1 MKGENGM
8 KPIKHMRSKR
18 GFYIGRL
25 RQEKGKHMN
34 PSTLSSE
41 CIGTPGGGMGW
52 AFHQLM
58 TLDGGHQKRMK
69 VIDPK
74 ANFHERFH
82 K

>member
-1 MKGENGM
+1 M

-25 RQEKGKHMN
+25 SQEVGKHMSSSKL
-34 PSTLSSE
+34 STE
-41 CIGTPGGGMGW
+41 FAGKPGGGMGW

-58 TLDGGHQKRMK
+58 TLDGEHQKNKRIT

-74 ANFHERFH
+74 ANFHDHFH
-82 K
+82 KR

>member
-1 MKGENGM
+1 M

-18 GFYIGRL
+18 GFYISRL
-25 RQEKGKHMN
+25 SQEVGKHMSSSKL
-34 PSTLSSE
+34 STE
-41 CIGTPGGGMGW
+41 FAGKPGGGMGW

-58 TLDGGHQKRMK
+58 TLDEGNQKRIK

-74 ANFHERFH
+74 ASFHEHFQ

>member
-1 MKGENGM
+1 MKGENEM
-8 KPIKHMRSKR
+8 KPMKHMRSKR

-25 RQEKGKHMN
+25 RQGMRKHIN

-41 CIGTPGGGMGW
+41 CIGKSGGGIRW

-74 ANFHERFH
+74 ANFHEHFH

>member
-1 MKGENGM
+1 M

-25 RQEKGKHMN
+25 NQQMGNRANHSK
-34 PSTLSSE
+34 LSSE
-41 CIGTPGGGMGW
+41 FAGKAGGGMGW

-58 TLDGGHQKRMK
+58 TLDGGNQKRIK

-74 ANFHERFH
+74 ASFHEHFQ